1 MVRANGVEAGEGFG
15 GVVLLWSE
23 LIVVVGAFRGAFSLE
38 GRESWGGLS
47 RIMNWCRFVDK
58 NRW

>member
-1 MVRANGVEAGEGFG
+1 MVRAGGAEVGEGFS
-15 GVVLLWSE
+15 GVVLLWGDVD
-23 LIVVVGAFRGAFSLE
+23 LVVGAFRGAFSLE